1 MDFIFASHTDIGLKK
16 NTNQDSYTCK
26 LAKIGS
32 QKVLFSVLC
41 DGMGGLEKGEV
52 ASSHLI
58 KAFCEWFNTD
68 FSSLVETG
76 RFEDIEYQWNS
87 IIQNQNIV
95 ISEYSQKDGVQMGTT
110 VVALLIYGNKY
121 WFINVG
127 DSRLYHIKKEL
138 NILTED
144 QTLVALEVKKGNL
157 TPEQAEKDP
166 RRSILLQ
173 CVGAS
178 RYIEPQYA
186 TGTIDKNEVMML
198 CSDGF
203 RHKVS
208 NEEIFNTFN
217 PLVINSKEEI
227 KAAEINMVEL
237 NKQRKETDNITVIVI
252 KTI

>member
-1 MDFIFASHTDIGLKK
+1 MDFLFASHTDIGLKK
-16 NTNQDSYTCK
+16 STNQDSYTCK

-32 QKVLFSVLC
+32 EKVLFSVLC

-58 KAFCEWFNTD
+58 KSFCAWFNND
-68 FSSLVETG
+68 FPSIVETDN
-76 RFEDIEYQWNS
+76 FDDIEFQWNS
-87 IIQNQNIV
+87 IIQNQNVAIM
-95 ISEYSQKDGVQMGTT
+95 EYSKKDGVQMGTT
-110 VVALLIYGNKY
+110 VVALLIYKNRY

-127 DSRLYHIKKEL
+127 DSRLYRINKEL

-144 QTLVALEVKKGNL
+144 QTLVALEVKKGQL
-157 TPEQAEKDP
+157 TPDQAEKDP

-178 RYIEPQYA
+178 KYIEPQYDR
-186 TGTIDKNEVMML
+186 GTIDKNEVMML

-208 NEEIFNTFN
+208 SEEIFNEFN
-217 PLVINSKEEI
+217 PLAIKSKAEI
-227 KAAEINMVEL
+227 KKAEVNLVEL